1 MFNVML
7 TNKPRIDFKA
17 LIQRGD
23 QIEFEVRG
31 G

>member
-7 TNKPRIDFKA
+7 TTGPRIDIKG

-23 QIEFEVRG
+23 QIEFEVR
-31 G
+31 